1 MILMTA
7 ALVAALGSGTADPQ
21 RQTSGAETQRRVRAA
36 DSDETVAVTR
46 GTRLSVN
53 SFAGEVI
60 IRAWDRDA
68 VRVQGRHS
76 GRTRVSI
83 RPTGPALVVSASG
96 APAGVD
102 FEINVPAWMPVKV
115 DGTYVFVS
123 IEGTQA
129 DISAETVRG
138 DVVIKGGAASIV
150 AKSIEGEVVL
160 EGGRGRINVSSVNQ
174 GISITGTSGEIT
186 AETVNGH
193 ITLTNVEAS
202 SAELD
207 SVNGH
212 IKYEGTVAGSGKY
225 RFSTHNGSIA
235 VGVPENASAAFTI
248 RTYNGS
254 VNTNLPLQGGGETR
268 RGQRVTYTLGSGNAD
283 FELESFGGTIQLRK
297 RGSDQPLRRVKE
309 KDRPDRNE

>member
-7 ALVAALGSGTADPQ
+7 ALIAALGSATGHTQ
-21 RQTSGAETQRRVRAA
+21 GQTSGADTQRRVRAA

-53 SFAGEVI
+53 SFAGEVV
-60 IRAWDRDA
+60 IRAWDRDS

-76 GRTRVSI
+76 GRARVSI

-96 APAGVD
+96 APAAVD
-102 FEINVPAWMPVKV
+102 FEINVPVWMPLKV
-115 DGTYVFVS
+115 DGTYIFIS

-138 DVVIKGGAASIV
+138 DVVIKGGASSIV

-160 EGGRGRINVSSVNQ
+160 EGGRGRINLSSVNQ
-174 GISITGTSGEIT
+174 GISITGASGEIA

-202 SAELD
+202 SAELG
-207 SVNGH
+207 SVNGT
-212 IKYEGTVAGSGKY
+212 IKYDGTVSGSGKY
-225 RFSTHNGSIA
+225 RFSTHNGNIA
-235 VGVPENASAAFTI
+235 VGVPENASAAFTV

-268 RGQRVTYTLGSGNAD
+268 RGQRVTYTLGAGNAD

-297 RGSDQPLRRVKE
+297 RGSDVPLRRVRD
-309 KDRPDRNE
+309 KDKSDKDE